1 MEIRRYPVKAMG
13 GESLQVAQVDARG
26 LAWDRWFAV
35 VDADGRFACD
45 KDSRRFRRR
54 DAVFEYA
61 AAVDG
66 DHVTVTRDGTTWD
79 AGDPALDEHLSASM
93 GAPVAIKAE
102 GQVSHM
108 DDSPVSIIGT
118 ASLRWCAERYG
129 GPPDPRRLRPNLVVA
144 TDEPFV
150 EDSWVGREV
159 QVGAVRLRLTATTV
173 RCRTIDVA
181 QDGVTDPSP
190 WLKPLGERDLE
201 LAVYAEVVTPGTI
214 RRTDR
219 LEILLSRGVASAGSC
234 S

>member
-1 MEIRRYPVKAMG
+1 MQQGQP
-13 GESLQVAQVDARG
+13 SLPPPD
-26 LAWDRWFAV
+26 AV
-35 VDADGRFACD
+35 V
-45 KDSRRFRRR
+45 
-54 DAVFEYA
+54 EYA

-66 DHVTVTRDGTTWD
+66 DHVTVTHDGTTWD

-93 GAPVAIKAE
+93 GVPVAITPE
-102 GQVSHM
+102 GRASHM

-129 GPPDPRRLRPNLVVA
+129 GLADPRRLRPNLVVA

-150 EDSWVGREV
+150 EDSWVGREA
-159 QVGAVRLRLTATTV
+159 QLGEVRLRLTATTV

-181 QDGVTDPSP
+181 QDGVTDPRP

-201 LAVYAEVVTPGTI
+201 LAVYAEVLTLGTI

-219 LEILLSRGVASAGSC
+219 LEIC
-234 S
+234 